1 MTASMLLVLAL
12 SAGPDPAEDE
22 KARATVEVAIAIA
35 KAKEGG
41 TQQKAPVVAATSS
54 QYWVTERVVIDGRW
68 RDVQVLREV
77 RKEVRPE
84 RAPPFSPAGTGPGTT
99 AQTVG
104 GPSTKSA
111 AVGGGSSTSI
121 PAQTRTVATPTAY
134 IPLGGTTTDGCST
147 AG

>member
-1 MTASMLLVLAL
+1 MTTSMLLVLAL

-22 KARATVEVAIAIA
+22 KAKAAVEVAIAIA

-41 TQQKAPVVAATSS
+41 TQQKVPVVAATPL
-54 QYWVTERVVIDGRW
+54 QHWVTERMIVNGQW

-77 RKEVRPE
+77 SKEVQPR
-84 RAPPFSPAGTGPGTT
+84 RAPPFSLAGTGPGTT

-104 GPSTKSA
+104 GPSTKST
-111 AVGGGSSTSI
+111 AVEGGSNTSI
-121 PAQTRTVATPTAY
+121 PAQTRTVATPTVY
-134 IPLGGTTTDGCST
+134 TPFGGIITDGCST